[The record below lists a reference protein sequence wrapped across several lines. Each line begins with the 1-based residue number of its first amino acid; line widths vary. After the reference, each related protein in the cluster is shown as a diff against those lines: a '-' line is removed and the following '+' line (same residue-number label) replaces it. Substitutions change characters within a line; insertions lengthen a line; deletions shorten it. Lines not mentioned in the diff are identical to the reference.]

1 MRKIKHT
8 VSRYLLVITTLSIMT
23 VMPVQGRADGAV
35 NYEGLADVK
44 VSTLGVD
51 DANASRVFDRR
62 PLSLHL
68 DPM

>member
-1 MRKIKHT
+1 
-8 VSRYLLVITTLSIMT
+8 MT